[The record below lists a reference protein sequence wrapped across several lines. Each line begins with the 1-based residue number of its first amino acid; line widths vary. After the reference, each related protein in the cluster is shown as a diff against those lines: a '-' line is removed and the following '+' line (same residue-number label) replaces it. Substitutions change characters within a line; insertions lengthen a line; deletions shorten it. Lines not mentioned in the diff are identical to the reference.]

1 MSVREAFKWCV
12 WSVWREAPYIAW
24 IGRFP
29 PKLYMETQRTAFRRI
44 STAFPPKCTWTGFK
58 GVRPNP
64 WFGRT
69 PSSAGPTLLPLATVL
84 LWYTAWWALVLVCRC
99 RGFVG
104 WFGLSSG
111 FFCMCYAGRD
121 LLRLCLRILHI
132 FFLFQ
137 TCAPENINLRKLLW
151 S

>member
-1 MSVREAFKWCV
+1 MRVRERLLKWCV

-64 WFGRT
+64 WFDRT

-84 LWYTAWWALVLVCRC
+84 LWYTAWWALMLIRQC
-99 RGFVG
+99 RGPVG
-104 WFGLSSG
+104 RFGLSG
-111 FFCMCYAGRD
+111 GPLLY
-121 LLRLCLRILHI
+121 LLRRTRSSVTLSTYSLC
-132 FFLFQ
+132 FLLIPDL
-137 TCAPENINLRKLLW
+137 C